1 MSLDQQINQLKE
13 KLDELKT
20 KKIQNETKLKS
31 LEDEKQQL
39 LQECTK
45 LNTDPKKI
53 TEVIANQER
62 VVEAEMNKL
71 QIELGRFNGRPE
83 QH

>member
-1 MSLDQQINQLKE
+1 MKLDQQINQLKE

-20 KKIQNETKLKS
+20 RKIQNETKLKS

-39 LQECTK
+39 LQECET

-53 TEVIANQER
+53 ADVIANQER
-62 VVEAEMNKL
+62 VVEAEMSKL
-71 QIELGRFNGRPE
+71 QLELGRFNGSS
-83 QH
+83 

>member
-1 MSLDQQINQLKE
+1 MNLDQQIQQLKQ

-20 KKIQNETKLKS
+20 RKIQNETKLKS

-39 LQECTK
+39 LKECEK

-53 TEVIANQER
+53 ADVIVEQER
-62 VVEAEMNKL
+62 VVQAEMTKL
-71 QIELGRFNGRPE
+71 QLELGRFNGSTN
-83 QH
+83 